1 MVRDNMFWKA
11 MEFPDIVEKE
21 SGCSF
26 YYDYCVHRNEV
37 HPFGDKIYDSHDGV
51 MSRGL
56 WEFNHKV
63 NTEHVPLCV

>member
-1 MVRDNMFWKA
+1 
-11 MEFPDIVEKE
+11 MEFLDVMEE
-21 SGCSF
+21 ELGCSF
-26 YYDYCVHRNEV
+26 CCDYRVHRNEV
-37 HPFGDKIYDSHDGV
+37 HLFGDKIYDSHDGV